1 MKMKPLGSEKL
12 TGQEKIQRILEIAN
26 YKTNDHSINEST
38 TEYTK
43 YAVDGNTY
51 AIVKENDGYYVK
63 IGLNESSLDYVDGI
77 LNKNKNRFSSYSG
90 ALKKINLMIKP
101 LNEEFN
107 NGEEDPVLN
116 ETKYVLKKP
125 AAAPSEEPVMDEPVM
140 DEPVMDEPAMDAE
153 DEELDLS
160 GLNLG
165 DDSEEDIESDLDIDD
180 EIEEPKDEEE
190 SGSLKKVQKL
200 TGKLGQALRE
210 IKIDLESSDIKYVLN
225 SIISAVDLTKLNS
238 EDLEDVMSNFEELD
252 EFEIDSEE
260 SSDEESGLDDLDLD
274 MDMEEPL
281 ADEELSESEFALNQY
296 NNGWFDPSDNR
307 LSDGFEDYDEELE
320 FGPDDY
326 DKFMDT
332 VKNIPNARWNPMEK
346 DYYDRFQRNPES
358 GMSPLKLRVKNKKG
372 TGQLSMFDIAEE
384 EKEINE
390 WGSSDQTAF
399 NRSVHKD
406 LGEPEKMPSPFS
418 SDFESAVE
426 SAVDFYW
433 DDWEEYKEDRNG
445 LIEHG
450 KRCYLRAYFKETFDM
465 LVKMFEPAV
474 EEESMDM
481 EPNPEMDLDE
491 GAFMDGLKTLGSKFL
506 TYYKENPEARKMVND
521 LGAKAVSKG
530 TDKIADRLDKSDT
543 IDTDGK
549 FSEKLKNV
557 NPTDSE
563 IDKLGNL
570 IFGDLSESEV
580 STKIDNV
587 LGKYFK

>member
-101 LNEEFN
+101 LNEQFN
-107 NGEEDPVLN
+107 EGKEDPVLN

-125 AAAPSEEPVMDEPVM
+125 AAAPSEEPAMDEPMM
-140 DEPVMDEPAMDAE
+140 DEPMMDEPAMDVE
-153 DEELDLS
+153 DEDLDLS

-165 DDSEEDIESDLDIDD
+165 DDSEEDIEGDLDMDT
-180 EIEEPKDEEE
+180 EIGEPKDEEG

-225 SIISAVDLTKLNS
+225 SIISAVDLTKLNA

-252 EFEIDSEE
+252 EFEIDNEE
-260 SSDEESGLDDLDLD
+260 SLDVSDDESGLEDLGLD
-274 MDMEEPL
+274 MDDLPSE
-281 ADEELSESEFALNQY
+281 DEEMELEDDLSE
-296 NNGWFDPSDNR
+296 
-307 LSDGFEDYDEELE
+307 
-320 FGPDDY
+320 
-326 DKFMDT
+326 
-332 VKNIPNARWNPMEK
+332 VI
-346 DYYDRFQRNPES
+346 
-358 GMSPLKLRVKNKKG
+358 
-372 TGQLSMFDIAEE
+372 DIDEE

-399 NRSVHKD
+399 NRSIHSE

-433 DDWEEYKEDRNG
+433 DDWEEYEEDRHG

-474 EEESMDM
+474 EDEDMGM
-481 EPNPEMDLDE
+481 EPNLEMDLDE

-530 TDKIADRLDKSDT
+530 TDKIADKLDKSDT

>member
-101 LNEEFN
+101 LNEQFN
-107 NGEEDPVLN
+107 EGKEDPVLN

-125 AAAPSEEPVMDEPVM
+125 AAPSEEPA
-140 DEPVMDEPAMDAE
+140 MDEPAMDEPMMDEPSMDVE
-153 DEELDLS
+153 DEDLDLS

-165 DDSEEDIESDLDIDD
+165 DDSEEDIEGDLDMDT
-180 EIEEPKDEEE
+180 EIGEPKDEEG

-225 SIISAVDLTKLNS
+225 SIISAVDLTKLNA

-252 EFEIDSEE
+252 EFEIDNEE
-260 SSDEESGLDDLDLD
+260 SLDVSDDESGLENLGLD
-274 MDMEEPL
+274 MDDLPSE
-281 ADEELSESEFALNQY
+281 DEEMELEDDLSE
-296 NNGWFDPSDNR
+296 
-307 LSDGFEDYDEELE
+307 
-320 FGPDDY
+320 
-326 DKFMDT
+326 
-332 VKNIPNARWNPMEK
+332 VI
-346 DYYDRFQRNPES
+346 
-358 GMSPLKLRVKNKKG
+358 
-372 TGQLSMFDIAEE
+372 DIDEE

-399 NRSVHKD
+399 NRSIHSE

-433 DDWEEYKEDRNG
+433 DDWEEYEEDRHG

-474 EEESMDM
+474 EDEDMGM
-481 EPNPEMDLDE
+481 EPNLEMDLDE

-530 TDKIADRLDKSDT
+530 TDKIADKLDKSDT

>member
-12 TGQEKIQRILEIAN
+12 TGQDKIQRMIEIAN
-26 YKTNDHSINEST
+26 YKTTDHSVNEST

-63 IGLNESSLDYVDGI
+63 TGLNESSLDYVDGI

-90 ALKKINLMIKP
+90 ALKKINLIIKP
-101 LNEEFN
+101 LNEQFN
-107 NGEEDPVLN
+107 EGKEDPVLN

-125 AAAPSEEPVMDEPVM
+125 AAPSEEPAMDEPM
-140 DEPVMDEPAMDAE
+140 MDEPAMDEPAMDVE
-153 DEELDLS
+153 DEDLDLS

-165 DDSEEDIESDLDIDD
+165 DDSEEDIDIEDDLDMNS
-180 EIEEPKDEEE
+180 EIGEPKDEEE
-190 SGSLKKVQKL
+190 GSGSLKKVQKL

-252 EFEIDSEE
+252 EFEIDGEE
-260 SSDEESGLDDLDLD
+260 SLDSSDEESGLEDLGLD
-274 MDMEEPL
+274 MDDLPAEEDEMELE
-281 ADEELSESEFALNQY
+281 DDLSE
-296 NNGWFDPSDNR
+296 
-307 LSDGFEDYDEELE
+307 
-320 FGPDDY
+320 
-326 DKFMDT
+326 
-332 VKNIPNARWNPMEK
+332 VI
-346 DYYDRFQRNPES
+346 
-358 GMSPLKLRVKNKKG
+358 
-372 TGQLSMFDIAEE
+372 DIDEE
-384 EKEINE
+384 EKELNE

-399 NRSVHKD
+399 NRSVHTD

-418 SDFESAVE
+418 SEFESAVE

-433 DDWEEYKEDRNG
+433 DDWSEYEEDRNG

-474 EEESMDM
+474 EDEDMGM
-481 EPNPEMDLDE
+481 EPNLEMDLDE

-530 TDKIADRLDKSDT
+530 TNKIADKLDKSDT
-543 IDTDGK
+543 IDTDGT
-549 FSEKLKNV
+549 FSKKLKNV